1 MASRENGRI
10 GNNRV
15 PNKDHFCV
23 EKSHLEGDSRTY
35 VATAWFVEG
44 NRADADIR
52 KLTKAGEK
60 EYIED
65 VVEPAGA
72 LRHKFGKLHRDDPW
86 NGTKWPS
93 LDRVVTIKEDAVQVE
108 CEINRPRPHNNTP
121 CLHECHSG

>member
-65 VVEPAGA
+65 VGRYLELFAKTFEQPEKSVA
-72 LRHKFGKLHRDDPW
+72 KS
-86 NGTKWPS
+86 T
-93 LDRVVTIKEDAVQVE
+93 
-108 CEINRPRPHNNTP
+108 PRLN
-121 CLHECHSG
+121 LAYFF